1 MYLPP
6 YFRHLLSSQ
15 HYAVF
20 VLYVVSL
27 TAFVD
32 RCWSK
37 LADEISTTFS
47 AINYFALNDLSFL
60 GDWPDWYSVLC
71 LLLLYPIASA
81 GILMQLL
88 RLLKAKQ
95 RRWAAYL
102 CWLVF
107 GTTMTLLGTTETQ
120 FYGLLLSYFCV
131 AAWQFDRYMTLT
143 GLFYLSAA
151 VFSLSNLI
159 MCLSWLAS

>member
-37 LADEISTTFS
+37 LAEEISATFS
-47 AINYFALNDLSFL
+47 AINYFAFNDWSFL
-60 GDWPDWYSVLC
+60 GDWPDWYGVLC

-88 RLLKAKQ
+88 HLLKAKQ

-107 GTTMTLLGTTETQ
+107 GVAMTLLGTTETQ
-120 FYGLLLSYFCV
+120 IYGLLLSYFCF
-131 AAWQFDRYMTLT
+131 AAWQFDRYMTLP
-143 GLFYLSAA
+143 GFFYLSAA
-151 VFSLSNLI
+151 VFSLANLI
-159 MCLSWLAS
+159 MCLDWLAS

>member
-32 RCWSK
+32 QCWSK
-37 LADEISTTFS
+37 LAEEISTTFS
-47 AINYFALNDLSFL
+47 TINYFAFNDLSFL
-60 GDWPDWYSVLC
+60 GALPDWLSVAC
-71 LLLLYPIASA
+71 FLLLYPIASA

-88 RLLKAKQ
+88 HLLKAKQ

-107 GTTMTLLGTTETQ
+107 GAAMTLLGTTETQ
-120 FYGLLLSYFCV
+120 IYGLLLSYFCV
-131 AAWQFDRYMTLT
+131 AAWQFDRYMTLPRF
-143 GLFYLSAA
+143 FYLSTAI
-151 VFSLSNLI
+151 FSLANLI